1 MITFWCHQPKQFPKM
16 GTRERLPTEGTEGN
30 EKKAIFK
37 DSKWFYFESL
47 ASILVPIVSIRM
59 GWGPTL
65 SGAVRV
71 RYPCCGN
78 REPLKTFHCGRR
90 QACWIWGRR
99 IVGTNFVPKSFLMKP
114 HSDMRTPSQKTKQH
128 SRIRFDSVLLFIIV
142 ECLKTIARLG
152 F

>member
-30 EKKAIFK
+30 EKKAK
-37 DSKWFYFESL
+37 DSKCFYFESL

-78 REPLKTFHCGRR
+78 IGSLLKLF
-90 QACWIWGRR
+90 
-99 IVGTNFVPKSFLMKP
+99 IVGGGRHAGFEEGGLSGLIL
-114 HSDMRTPSQKTKQH
+114 
-128 SRIRFDSVLLFIIV
+128 SRKVS
-142 ECLKTIARLG
+142 
-152 F
+152 